1 MKKPELLAPAGGR
14 SQLEAAIRYGAD
26 AVYLAIGRFGMRQ
39 RAENFASE
47 DIPSVVARCHA
58 AQVKVFVTVNTLMD
72 ADDIAALPGYLEAL
86 AAAGVDAF
94 IVGDLGANRLARKH
108 APGVAVHVSTQASV
122 SNAEAACAWHEMGA
136 RRVVCAREMS
146 VAEIARMRASVPRD
160 LEIEAFVHGSLCM
173 AVSGRCLIS
182 AALNGRSANKG
193 QCTQPCRWNY
203 ALMEEKRPGEFFPIE
218 EDAHGSYLMNACD
231 LNMLSHLD
239 DLAAAGVDSF
249 KIEGRNKRAFY
260 VATVVNAY
268 RRVIDGEDPSSVEPE
283 LYTVSHR
290 PYDTGFYYGSP
301 TQASDVDGYEKDCL
315 HAATVQACRLEGE
328 GLWRVEA
335 TCFNRFCEGDVLEA
349 LVPQGDVR
357 AIPIRTL
364 AWLPRSAVEGVFSS
378 PVAVPV
384 ANRSSETYAFTSP
397 SPLSRGDFLRV
408 RLGSSSEVSSI
419 V

>member
-26 AVYLAIGRFGMRQ
+26 AVYLAIDRFGMRQ
-39 RAENFASE
+39 RAENFTSG
-47 DIPSVVARCHA
+47 DIPAVVAQCHA
-58 AQVKVFVTVNTLMD
+58 AQVRVFVTVNTLMD
-72 ADDIAALPGYLEAL
+72 ADDIAALPGYLEVL

-122 SNAEAACAWHEMGA
+122 SNAEAACAWHDMGA

-146 VAEIARMRASVPRD
+146 VTDIARMRAAVPSE

-193 QCTQPCRWNY
+193 TCTQPCRWNY

-268 RRVIDGEDPSSVEPE
+268 RRVIDGEDPSSVEAE

-290 PYDTGFYYGSP
+290 PYDTGFYYGLAS
-301 TQASDVDGYEKDCL
+301 QASDVDGYQKDCL
-315 HAATVQACRLEGE
+315 HAATVQSCKPEGE
-328 GLWRVEA
+328 GRWRVEA
-335 TCFNRFCEGDVLEA
+335 ICFNRFCEGDVLEA
-349 LVPQGDVR
+349 LVPQEDVQ
-357 AIPIRTL
+357 AVSIRNL

-384 ANRSSETYAFTSP
+384 ANRSSETYAFVSDK
-397 SPLSRGDFLRV
+397 PLSRGDFLRM
-408 RLGSSSEVSSI
+408 RLGSSSDVSSI